1 MGNAA
6 LKRER
11 FRLDKENLLRYIKA
25 LTSAAAITFIAS
37 SMAVAG
43 PVQASTGIDSTH
55 VSTFLSKAGVPSK
68 DVEAVVEKVENGE
81 QLDFETNKKPES
93 VKTERKGD
101 WEVTTERYPDGSVEV
116 TELEQ
121 PLNEVSPGTVSPQ
134 ATPTNCKVKGG
145 SGYRSYT
152 NCHVRRT
159 NPAYSMGFKASYTI
173 VRKGKDYIGGVHGLE
188 TKCYAGTC
196 SKSKLNTTRKK
207 ETASAKAT
215 AKASTVYKTYGGS
228 SSRNVWLKL
237 WVGKDKATITKN

>member
-1 MGNAA
+1 MEACCE
-6 LKRER
+6 KTKER
-11 FRLDKENLLRYIKA
+11 ILRYIKA
-25 LTSAAAITFIAS
+25 LTSAAATAIIVS

-43 PVQASTGIDSTH
+43 PAQATESIDAEGINS
-55 VSTFLSKAGVPSK
+55 FLVDAGVPTK
-68 DVEAVVEKVENGE
+68 DADAVIAKVKNGE
-81 QLDFETNKKPES
+81 PLDFETDKKPES
-93 VKTERKGD
+93 VETERKGD
-101 WEVTTERYPDGSVEV
+101 WEITTETYPDGSVEK
-116 TELEQ
+116 TEIEKPLE
-121 PLNEVSPGTVSPQ
+121 EDSSGSISVQ

-159 NPAYSMGFKASYTI
+159 NPAYSLGFKASYTI
-173 VRKGKDYIGGVHGLE
+173 VQKGKDYIGGVHGLE

-215 AKASTVYKTYGGS
+215 AKASTVYKTYGAS

-237 WVGKDKATITKN
+237 WVGKDKASITKN

>member
-1 MGNAA
+1 M
-6 LKRER
+6 K
-11 FRLDKENLLRYIKA
+11 YIKA
-25 LTSAAAITFIAS
+25 LTGAVSAALIVTSMIA
-37 SMAVAG
+37 AG
-43 PVQASTGIDSTH
+43 PAQAAETIDTEK
-55 VSTFLSKAGVPSK
+55 VSSFLSSAGIPNK
-68 DVEAVVEKVENGE
+68 DANAVIEKLENGE
-81 QLDFETNKKPES
+81 QLDFETNKKPVS

-101 WEVTTERYPDGSVEV
+101 WEVTTETYPDGSVEM

-121 PLNEVSPGTVSPQ
+121 PLNEVSPGIISPQ
-134 ATPTNCKVKGG
+134 AAPTNCKVKGG

-159 NPAYSMGFKASYTI
+159 NSLYNMGFKASYTI
-173 VRKGKDYIGGVHGLE
+173 VQKGKDYIGGVHGLE

-215 AKASTVYKTYGGS
+215 AKASTVYKTYGAS

-237 WVGKDKATITKN
+237 WVGKDKASITKN